1 MAANPYLEEIKRNLP
16 RLLALFDSDS
26 TSSSHGM
33 GDRYHWAWG
42 LIDFGN
48 GTFQGAAHSMAR
60 LWCAGLW
67 PYPTPKSQFLARIDA
82 LFEAAGRLTRKD
94 GSLEEAFPHEGSY
107 CVTALVAFDLL
118 CAADLLNSDAN
129 GEQQQRRRAIV
140 APMIGYLIR
149 ADETH
154 ALISNHLATA
164 VAALLRWHRLTGDKQ
179 AELKARAQL
188 DKILHHQSDE
198 GWFKEYEGADP
209 GYQTLCT
216 YYLAD
221 VHQLRPDWG
230 LIEPLRRSVQFLWH
244 FAHPDGSFAG
254 LYGSRSTRF
263 YYPAGVLALV
273 NEIPEAAALSG
284 FMASSIAQQRV
295 VTLSA
300 IDEPNLIPM
309 FNAYAWAAAM
319 ANEPSAAEPADNPT
333 PTLPCQDTQLLR
345 RQFPQAGLWIDRGPA
360 HYTLINTHK
369 GGVVYHFRQGQ
380 PPLIDAGVVV
390 CDAKGQYGSSQAHEP
405 HNRVTQQGE
414 QLDIT
419 ASITAMPKQLPG
431 PFQFMLLRALCL
443 TAFRFAP
450 LREGI
455 KQQLVRMLITRRHHW
470 PLHNQRTIKLGE
482 ALEIDD
488 QTDQKSG
495 YRVIQ
500 NPGAFVPIHMASQGY
515 WQLQD
520 ELGQNEEERP

>member
-1 MAANPYLEEIKRNLP
+1 MAANPYLDEIKRNLP
-16 RLLALFDSDS
+16 RLLALFDADQ

-48 GTFQGAAHSMAR
+48 GTFQGAAHGMAR
-60 LWCAGLW
+60 LWRAGLW
-67 PYPTPKSQFLARIDA
+67 PYLTPKPQFIARIDA
-82 LFEAAGRLTRKD
+82 LFEAAARLTRKD

-107 CVTALVAFDLL
+107 CVTALIAFDLL
-118 CAADLLNSDAN
+118 CALDLLNT
-129 GEQQQRRRAIV
+129 ETEEKQQQRWRTIV
-140 APMIGYLIR
+140 ARMIGYLIR

-179 AELKARAQL
+179 AERKARAQL

-230 LIEPLRRSVQFLWH
+230 LIEPLRRSIQFLWH

-263 YYPAGVLALV
+263 YYPAGVLALA
-273 NEIPEAAALSG
+273 NEISEAAALSA
-284 FMASSIAQQRV
+284 FMASSIAEQRV

-300 IDEPNLIPM
+300 MDEPNLIPM

-319 ANEPSAAEPADNPT
+319 VNGPTTAAPT
-333 PTLPCQDTQLLR
+333 PTLPCQDTQPLR
-345 RQFPQAGLWIDRGPA
+345 QQFPQAGLWLDRGSA

-369 GGVVYHFRQGQ
+369 GGVVYHFRQGR

-390 CDAKGQYGSSQAHEP
+390 CDAKGRYGSSQAHEP
-405 HNRVTQQGE
+405 HNRVTQHGD

-431 PFQFMLLRALCL
+431 PFQFMVLRALCM

-450 LREGI
+450 LREWI
-455 KQQLVRMLITRRHHW
+455 KQQLVRTLITRCHHW
-470 PLHNQRTIKLGE
+470 PVRNQRTIKLGD
-482 ALEIDD
+482 ALKITD
-488 QTDQKSG
+488 QTDQKSR

-500 NPGAFVPIHMASQGY
+500 SPGTFVPIHMASQGY
-515 WQLQD
+515 WQIQD
-520 ELGQNEEERP
+520 ELGQNEEEQS

>member
-1 MAANPYLEEIKRNLP
+1 MIKNCYLDEVGRNLP
-16 RLLALFDSDS
+16 RLLALFDSDP

-33 GDRYHWAWG
+33 GDRYYWAWG

-48 GTFQGAAHSMAR
+48 GTFQGAAHGMAR
-60 LWCAGLW
+60 LWNAGLW
-67 PYPTPKSQFLARIDA
+67 PYLTPKSQFIARIDA
-82 LFEAAGRLTRKD
+82 LFEAAARLTRND

-118 CAADLLNSDAN
+118 CALDLLYTETKD
-129 GEQQQRRRAIV
+129 EQQQRWRAIV

-149 ADETH
+149 TDETH

-164 VAALLRWHRLTGDKQ
+164 VAALVRWHRATGERA
-179 AELKARAQL
+179 AEGKARDQL
-188 DKILHHQSDE
+188 NKILYHQSDE

-230 LIEPLRRSVQFLWH
+230 LIAPLRRSVQFLWH

-263 YYPAGVLALV
+263 YFPAGVLALA
-273 NEIPEAAALSG
+273 NEIPEAAALSA
-284 FMASSIAQQRV
+284 FMAHSIDQRRV

-300 IDEPNLIPM
+300 MDEPNLVPM

-319 ANEPSAAEPADNPT
+319 ANEPTHAEPSFSPS
-333 PTLPCQDTQLLR
+333 PTLPCLDKQPLR
-345 RQFPQAGLWIDRGPA
+345 QQFPEAGLWLDRGPD

-369 GGVVYHFRQGQ
+369 GGVVYHFRKGQ
-380 PPLIDAGVVV
+380 PPLMDTGVVV
-390 CDAKGQYGSSQAHEP
+390 CDANGRYGSSQAHEP
-405 HNRVTQQGE
+405 HNCVTQQGD

-419 ASITAMPKQLPG
+419 ASITTMPKQLPG
-431 PFQFMLLRALCL
+431 PFQFMVLRALCL
-443 TAFRFAP
+443 TAFRLAP

-470 PLHNQRTIKLGE
+470 PVRNQRTIKLGE
-482 ALEIDD
+482 ALKIAD

-495 YRVIQ
+495 YRVVR

-515 WQLQD
+515 WQIQD
-520 ELGQNEEERP
+520 ELGQEGGGA